1 MLARTVPIGS
11 EPLRRAPILCNIL
24 ATLDRKHI
32 RFNILITDVRS
43 ITPFVK
49 GWSIRPEALLEGQG
63 RKTLRGCVFSELPKV
78 SDICRERGLPRSPR
92 PRPSR
97 RSSRPY
103 RCDLVRV
110 RHGTADLGRRLVL
123 AETFVDNLA
132 EQIVLGPSQILDLA
146 EVQEVCRKVKKLL
159 EQSV

>member
-1 MLARTVPIGS
+1 
-11 EPLRRAPILCNIL
+11 
-24 ATLDRKHI
+24 
-32 RFNILITDVRS
+32 
-43 ITPFVK
+43 
-49 GWSIRPEALLEGQG
+49 
-63 RKTLRGCVFSELPKV
+63 
-78 SDICRERGLPRSPR
+78 
-92 PRPSR
+92 
-97 RSSRPY
+97 
-103 RCDLVRV
+103 V